1 MPGLSNNLEKVL
13 NFRLFTNQN
22 ILAINQF
29 GFRNTKS
36 TEDALA
42 FLKDN
47 LINKMDKKQR
57 CIGIFLN
64 LAKAF
69 DSVHVFKLMT
79 KINKVGFRGYSLK
92 IFESYL
98 GDRTQYVKIGS
109 ITSKFNSLSYG
120 VPQGSILGPTLFLI
134 YIN

>member
-1 MPGLSNNLEKVL
+1 MHPIYKTGDKASVNQYRPILTLPRLSNNLERVL

-29 GFRNTKS
+29 GFRNTKY
-36 TEDALA
+36 TEDAVA

-69 DSVHVFKLMT
+69 DTVPVFKLIT
-79 KINKVGFRGYSLK
+79 KIDEVGFRGHSLK
-92 IFESYL
+92 NF
-98 GDRTQYVKIGS
+98 
-109 ITSKFNSLSYG
+109 
-120 VPQGSILGPTLFLI
+120 
-134 YIN
+134 